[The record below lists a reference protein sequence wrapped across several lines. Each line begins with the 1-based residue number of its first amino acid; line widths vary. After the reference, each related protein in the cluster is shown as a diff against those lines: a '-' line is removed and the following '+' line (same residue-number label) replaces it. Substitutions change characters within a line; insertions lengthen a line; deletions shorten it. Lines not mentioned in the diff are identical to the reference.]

1 MIEDA
6 LYSRLSGFGA
16 ISSLV
21 AARIYPVM
29 LPQNPTYP
37 AVVYSFVSGAPVSA
51 MGADVGFT
59 RKRTRVAAW
68 SKTYLEMTQL
78 ADAIRQCLE
87 RWRGTVNGVVIQDTY
102 VDNASLDLYDDISR
116 VYYRPLDFMIV
127 HQE

>member
-6 LYSRLSGFGA
+6 LFTRMSGFAGLSA
-16 ISSLV
+16 LIATRV
-21 AARIYPVM
+21 YPVL

-37 AVVYSFVSGAPVSA
+37 AATYAFISGVPASA

-59 RKRTRVAAW
+59 RKRARVTVW
-68 SKTYLEMTQL
+68 SKTYLEMTGV
-78 ADAIRQCLE
+78 ADQVRLCLE

-102 VDNASLDLYDDISR
+102 VENASLDLYDDVSR